1 MKQLSK
7 YAFCIVLIALVWLPV
22 KASAQLMLD
31 DYTSGAYVKRISNPL
46 VHDLHYAALPP
57 NSPLGQARQTYFG
70 AAPNPDGQWSTL
82 DVGKDRLVVDAGF
95 GCAANLQIGYG
106 FNLAG
111 AEVPLGLN
119 LDGFSGFQL
128 NFQGI
133 ATSEELLVV
142 ITIFPQTGGYWNF
155 EVVLPPNGNAFPV
168 SFPFSG
174 FRNGV
179 GAGGL
184 TQADLSNINFVV
196 VLAEG
201 GGFASFGLT
210 SFQAVNQ

>member
-7 YAFCIVLIALVWLPV
+7 CAFCIAILALVWIPV
-22 KASAQLMLD
+22 QASAQLTLD
-31 DYTSGAYVKRISNPL
+31 DFTSGTYVKRIINPH
-46 VHDLHYAALPP
+46 VHDLHYAAMPP

-82 DVGKDRLVVDAGF
+82 DVGKGRLVVDSGF
-95 GCAANLQIGYG
+95 GCGASLELGYG
-106 FNLAG
+106 YTLAG
-111 AEVPLGLN
+111 AEAPLGLN
-119 LDGFSGFQL
+119 LDGFTGLQL
-128 NFQGI
+128 NFRGI

-142 ITIFPQTGGYWNF
+142 ITIFPQTGGYWNY
-155 EVVLPPNGNAFPV
+155 EIVLPPNGNPFPV

-174 FRNGV
+174 FRNG
-179 GAGGL
+179 GGGSL
-184 TQADLSNINFVV
+184 TQADLSNIDFITI
-196 VLAEG
+196 LAEG

>member
-7 YAFCIVLIALVWLPV
+7 YAFRIALIALVWIPIQ
-22 KASAQLMLD
+22 ASAQLTLD
-31 DYTSGAYVKRISNPL
+31 NFTSGTYVKRIINPN
-46 VHDLHYAALPP
+46 VHDLHYGAMPP

-82 DVGKDRLVVDAGF
+82 DVGKGRLVVDAGF
-95 GCAANLQIGYG
+95 GCDANIEIDYG

-111 AEVPLGLN
+111 GEVPLGLN
-119 LDGFSGFQL
+119 LDGFTGLQL
-128 NFQGI
+128 TFQGI

-142 ITIFPQTGGYWNF
+142 VTIFPQTGAYWNY
-155 EVVLPPNGNAFPV
+155 EVVLPPDGNPFLV

-174 FRNGV
+174 FRNGT
-179 GAGGL
+179 GGGGL
-184 TQADLSNINFVV
+184 TQADLSNIDYVTI
-196 VLAEG
+196 LAEG

-210 SFQAVNQ
+210 SFQAINQ

>member
-1 MKQLSK
+1 VKQLSK
-7 YAFCIVLIALVWLPV
+7 YAFCIALIAVVWIPV
-22 KASAQLMLD
+22 QASAQLTLD
-31 DYTSGAYVKRISNPL
+31 NFTSGTYVKRINNPNI
-46 VHDLHYAALPP
+46 HDLHYAAMPP

-82 DVGKDRLVVDAGF
+82 DVGKSRLVVDAGF
-95 GCAANLQIGYG
+95 GCAANLEIDYG
-106 FNLAG
+106 FDLAG

-128 NFQGI
+128 NFQGV

-142 ITIFPQTGGYWNF
+142 VTIFPQTGGYWNY

-179 GAGGL
+179 GGDSL
-184 TQADLSNINFVV
+184 TQADLSNIDFVAI
-196 VLAEG
+196 LAEG

-210 SFQAVNQ
+210 SFQAID